1 MIRCEELT
9 KYFNGTQALNG
20 CSFEILEPTLTGV
33 IGVNGAGKTTLF
45 KSLAGFLKPTRG
57 EAYVLEEPAFQNI
70 VAAQNVMLI
79 EEGMAF
85 YTTASLYELMESY
98 RRFYQNFDQ
107 SLAIKMTEYFHL
119 SDKKKYSD
127 LSKGM
132 KSTFRLILALSA
144 RAPLTLLDEPTTGMD
159 PGVRKELYELILKDY
174 IKVPRIILI
183 SSHYLGEME
192 ELLDSILFIHEGKVL
207 KHDNV
212 EEFQTFL
219 KGVQGPPEL
228 IESLEKNIK
237 IYDRKDFGE
246 GIRRIIVESKD
257 LESLSLEEDE
267 MNNLT
272 VKRISPEDAFV
283 YLTQRKGGGIDE
295 LYHS

>member
-1 MIRCEELT
+1 MIRCDELT
-9 KYFNGTQALNG
+9 KYFNGTRALDG
-20 CSFEILEPTLTGV
+20 CSFEISEPTLTGV

-45 KSLAGFLKPTRG
+45 KSIAGFLKPTKG
-57 EAYVLEEPAFQNI
+57 EVYILDEQAFQNI
-70 VAAQNVMLI
+70 IAAQNVMLT
-79 EEGMAF
+79 EDGMSF
-85 YTTASLYELMESY
+85 YPTASLHELIGSY
-98 RRFYQNFDQ
+98 SRFYPNFDQ
-107 SLAIKMTEYFHL
+107 SLAIKLTEYFRL
-119 SDKKKYSD
+119 EEKKKYNE

-144 RAPLTLLDEPTTGMD
+144 RAPITLLDEPTTGMD
-159 PGVRKELYELILKDY
+159 PGVRKELFELILKDY

-207 KHDNV
+207 KHDDV

-219 KGVQGPPEL
+219 TGVQGAPKL
-228 IESLEKNIK
+228 IESLEDKLQ
-237 IYDRKDFGE
+237 IYDCKDFGA

-257 LESLSLEEDE
+257 LESLSLKEDV
-267 MNNLT
+267 MNSLT
-272 VKRISPEDAFV
+272 FKGVSPEDAFV
-283 YLTQRKGGGIDE
+283 YLTKRKGGGIDE